1 MTAVNENCQLDAART
16 AQVHNGVQ
24 SGADGATRVQDVVHQ
39 NDALVVDAEGNVGS
53 VDRGSEVSRIVIAI
67 EADVQAAERNVN
79 TLDLL
84 DRLGELLCQ
93 KVAARDDADQSEVFT
108 ALVALENLV
117 RDAGHRS
124 VDGGLVHDDRLGEV
138 VPIDLLPHMP

>member
-1 MTAVNENCQLDAART
+1 MTAVNENRQLDAART

-24 SGADGATRVQDVVHQ
+24 SGADGAARVQDVVHQ
-39 NDALVVDAEGNVGS
+39 NDALAVDAEGNVGS

-93 KVAARDDADQSEVFT
+93 KVAARDDATRARSSQPSLRSRISCAMRVIARLT
-108 ALVALENLV
+108 AVSSMMTA
-117 RDAGHRS
+117 
-124 VDGGLVHDDRLGEV
+124 LGEV
-138 VPIDLLPHMP
+138 VPIDLLPHMS